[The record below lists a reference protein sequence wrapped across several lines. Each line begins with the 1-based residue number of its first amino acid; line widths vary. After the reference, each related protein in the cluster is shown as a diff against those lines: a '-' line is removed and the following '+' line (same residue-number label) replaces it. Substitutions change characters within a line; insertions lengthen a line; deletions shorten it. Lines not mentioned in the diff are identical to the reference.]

1 MKGRK
6 IKMEE
11 KNAMLTFGFYP
22 EDYPDVFLSFNCSE
36 DLNFEDLI
44 DFFKRFA
51 AAIGYSSELIDKAFD
66 EE

>member
-1 MKGRK
+1 
-6 IKMEE
+6 MEE
-11 KNAMLTFGFYP
+11 KNAMLTFGFYS

-36 DLNFEDLI
+36 DLIFDDLV

-51 AAIGYSSELIDKAFD
+51 AAMGYENETIEHVFD

>member
-6 IKMEE
+6 IRMEE
-11 KNAMLTFGFYP
+11 KNAMLTFGLYP
-22 EDYPDVFLSFNCSE
+22 EDYPDIFLSFNCSE
-36 DLNFEDLI
+36 YLNFEDLI

-51 AAIGYSSELIDKAFD
+51 VAIGYSSELVDEAF